1 MLLPDKVTTV
11 YVRDAIDVIAK
22 VQVTTATVQS
32 YENAYQ
38 HFHSEGHGYDNYR
51 RLYDDAKQSYGCP
64 PKDVNH
70 PRMSYDDSQEVIT
83 KSTNNT
89 TSKEKVLLKMEIVA
103 TRTVVTAAIL
113 PNLNSYSTTFRVID
127 EARAWSI

>member
-1 MLLPDKVTTV
+1 MLLPGKVTTV

-38 HFHSEGHGYDNYR
+38 HFHSEGHGYDSYR
-51 RLYDDAKQSYGCP
+51 RVFGDAKQSYGCP

-70 PRMSYDDSQEVIT
+70 PRMSYDDSRGNHEEHQQHDFQRD
-83 KSTNNT
+83 
-89 TSKEKVLLKMEIVA
+89 LKMDIVA

>member
-1 MLLPDKVTTV
+1 MLLPGKVTTV

-38 HFHSEGHGYDNYR
+38 HFHSEGHGYNNYR
-51 RLYDDAKQSYGCP
+51 RVYDDAKQSYGCP
-64 PKDVNH
+64 TKDVNH

-113 PNLNSYSTTFRVID
+113 TNLNSYSTTFRVID